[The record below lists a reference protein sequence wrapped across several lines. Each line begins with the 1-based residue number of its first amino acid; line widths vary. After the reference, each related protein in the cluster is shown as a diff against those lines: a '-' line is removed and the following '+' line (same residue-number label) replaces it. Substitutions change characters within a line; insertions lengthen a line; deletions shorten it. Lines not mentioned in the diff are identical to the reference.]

1 MACSQMRHAIM
12 LIVMMAP
19 RWVRG
24 GISMCFKCMKPQEI
38 KIGIFLYC
46 LQSVIFKVIVIITHP
61 LLGRLISLLSENN
74 NLLPFNHTTAF
85 QTWLKSYNREKTFC
99 ILEIFVEFY
108 CTLSPNT
115 VNNSYR
121 NRNRKVLKN
130 NGEKSWAKSTETLFN
145 WTWLVV
151 FKKPCNKQKQH
162 LSCFW
167 RDRKYTFNIKL

>member
-61 LLGRLISLLSENN
+61 LLGRLIPLLSENN

-85 QTWLKSYNREKTFC
+85 QTWLKSYNHEKTFC

-108 CTLSPNT
+108 CTFSPNT
-115 VNNSYR
+115 VNNIFR

-162 LSCFW
+162 LSCF
-167 RDRKYTFNIKL
+167 